1 MGRETGVL
9 CHLTSLPTGKI
20 SDSDRFLDFLKGNG
34 YSKWQFLP
42 LTPPDEHNSPYASP
56 SAFAGHHGI
65 CSSDIVGDLSD
76 EDYWLEDWALF
87 ATITEHYP
95 GKNWT
100 EWPDELRNR
109 DPSALT
115 KWRERINPEIVRQG
129 IFQHEWLTM
138 KDRANYIGID
148 LIGDLPIFISHH
160 SADVWANPELFQLDE
175 NGLPVVVAGV
185 PPDYFSETGQK
196 WNTVLYNW
204 DEHEK
209 SNWLWWR
216 ERMARMLRLFDI
228 VRIDH
233 FRGFH
238 SAWAVPRE
246 AEDGVIGQWQSAPK
260 DKIIKAL
267 VDVAGD
273 ESRIIAE
280 DLGIIP
286 QEVIDLRLQFNL
298 RGMAI
303 LQFGFGEDAGDSPHH
318 PHNINSMQVVYTGT
332 HDNDTTLGWWQTLD
346 DTAKANVRQLTGQS
360 TDVVGSMIEL
370 AKQCPAPLCIIPLQD
385 ILRLDSTGRMNVPGV
400 EQGNWQWRFQWEN
413 LSFQGLSIQRQYDN
427 PPNLRQHRM
436 GLVGYF
442 TAEIGL
448 WSELHTYSGGLGV
461 LAGDHVKSAADA
473 EIDLVGVTLLYR
485 EGYGR
490 QHIDNDGNQT
500 ETFGAIDP
508 ADHLIDTGLDL
519 TLPLDDGTIH
529 AKIWKVEVV
538 GVTGHVVPVYFMDT
552 HHPKNSEYH
561 QRLGARLYGGD
572 DDVRIRQEYL
582 LGVGGVRLL
591 NKLKKNFS
599 GLHLNEGHCTFA
611 LLELLSQGWTRE
623 DLSKKILFTTHTP
636 VPAGHDRFEWD
647 DVNEVL
653 GDLMPEDAVELVK
666 SVGDPEDGARCS
678 MSHLAVA
685 LAEQVNAVSNL
696 NAQVA
701 STMFDNYHIHPL
713 TNGVHH
719 ITWTSPTMSAL
730 FDEKLPGWKV
740 DPTQL
745 GYAGTLSDDDLL
757 AARGKNRRIFRELVK
772 ASTGVELEE
781 ERLTIGFA
789 RRFAT
794 YKRANLVFKNLER
807 LSRIGGGKI
816 QFVFS
821 GKAHPRDDGGKQ
833 LIRDI
838 YGSAK
843 HLEQEIPVAF
853 LENYDMDTGLA
864 ITSGVDIWL
873 NNPVR
878 PMEAS
883 GTSGMKAAMNGVPNC
898 SILDGWWPEGCQ
910 HGVNG
915 WAIGES
921 EDDRNDDRDADN
933 IYSVLENDVIPA
945 WEKGG
950 SVWANIMR
958 SSIATSARF
967 TGARM
972 ISEYKRFYD
981 AFE

>member
-1 MGRETGVL
+1 
-9 CHLTSLPTGKI
+9 
-20 SDSDRFLDFLKGNG
+20 
-34 YSKWQFLP
+34 
-42 LTPPDEHNSPYASP
+42 
-56 SAFAGHHGI
+56 
-65 CSSDIVGDLSD
+65 
-76 EDYWLEDWALF
+76 
-87 ATITEHYP
+87 
-95 GKNWT
+95 
-100 EWPDELRNR
+100 
-109 DPSALT
+109 
-115 KWRERINPEIVRQG
+115 
-129 IFQHEWLTM
+129 
-138 KDRANYIGID
+138 
-148 LIGDLPIFISHH
+148 
-160 SADVWANPELFQLDE
+160 
-175 NGLPVVVAGV
+175 
-185 PPDYFSETGQK
+185 
-196 WNTVLYNW
+196 
-204 DEHEK
+204 
-209 SNWLWWR
+209 
-216 ERMARMLRLFDI
+216 
-228 VRIDH
+228 
-233 FRGFH
+233 
-238 SAWAVPRE
+238 
-246 AEDGVIGQWQSAPK
+246 
-260 DKIIKAL
+260 
-267 VDVAGD
+267 
-273 ESRIIAE
+273 
-280 DLGIIP
+280 
-286 QEVIDLRLQFNL
+286 
-298 RGMAI
+298 
-303 LQFGFGEDAGDSPHH
+303 
-318 PHNINSMQVVYTGT
+318 
-332 HDNDTTLGWWQTLD
+332 
-346 DTAKANVRQLTGQS
+346 
-360 TDVVGSMIEL
+360 
-370 AKQCPAPLCIIPLQD
+370 
-385 ILRLDSTGRMNVPGV
+385 
-400 EQGNWQWRFQWEN
+400 
-413 LSFQGLSIQRQYDN
+413 
-427 PPNLRQHRM
+427 M

-473 EIDLVGVTLLYR
+473 EIDLIGVTLLYR

-490 QHIDNDGNQT
+490 QHIDDEGNQT
-500 ETFGAIDP
+500 ESFGTIDP
-508 ADHLIDTGLDL
+508 ADHLIDTGLDI
-519 TLPLDDGTIH
+519 TLPLDGGTLY

-538 GVTGHVVPVYFMDT
+538 GVTGHIVPVYFMDT
-552 HHPKNSEYH
+552 HHPKNSDYH
-561 QRLGARLYGGD
+561 QSMGARLYGGN

-591 NKLKKNFS
+591 NMLQKDFI

-611 LLELLSQGWTRE
+611 LLELLYQGWTRE

-636 VPAGHDRFEWD
+636 VPAGHDRFDWA
-647 DVNEVL
+647 DVNEVV
-653 GDLMPEDAVELVK
+653 GDLMPDDVVELVK

-719 ITWTSPTMSAL
+719 ITWTSPTMAEL
-730 FDEKLPGWKV
+730 FDEKLPGWKH

-745 GYAGTLSDDDLL
+745 SYAGTIADEDLL
-757 AARGKNRRIFRELVK
+757 AARSRNRRIFRELVK

-781 ERLTIGFA
+781 KRLTIGFA

-794 YKRANLVFKNLER
+794 YKRANLVFKDLER
-807 LSRIGGGKI
+807 LSKIGGGKI

-821 GKAHPRDDGGKQ
+821 GKAHPRDEGGKQ

-843 HLEQEIPVAF
+843 NLAAEIPVAF

-873 NNPVR
+873 NNPIR

-921 EDDRNDDRDADN
+921 EEDRDDERDAEN
-933 IYSVLENDVIPA
+933 IYSVLEEHVIPT